1 MTVYTSPQ
9 SFPAPLRFLA
19 QMVSVVFHPLCTGV
33 WMMLYITYVHPT
45 LFIAVSAS
53 GRLLKTA
60 TFVNNNLVF
69 PMLVVLLMRGLGFS
83 KSILLH
89 NRKERIVPYM
99 ASIIFFFW
107 TWNVFNHQPDAPAVL
122 TNMTQGIFFAACGAL
137 VLNTYY
143 KVSMHAIGMGG
154 LVGMMLM
161 IALDGQAYSL
171 LPLGLSI
178 LITGIVSSARLMV
191 SDHRPFD
198 LASGFVL
205 GLAAQLVARWL

>member
-1 MTVYTSPQ
+1 MNVSTHPQ
-9 SFPAPLRFLA
+9 PIPAPMRFLA
-19 QMVSVVFHPLCTGV
+19 QLVSVVFHPLCTGA

-45 LFIAVSAS
+45 LFIAVSEQS
-53 GRLLKTA
+53 RLLKTA

-83 KSILLH
+83 SSILLH

-107 TWNVFNHQPDAPAVL
+107 TWNVFDHQADVPAVL
-122 TNMTQGIFFAACGAL
+122 NNMSQGIFFAACGAL

-154 LVGMMLM
+154 LVGMMLG

-171 LPLGLSI
+171 IPLGLAV
-178 LITGIVSSARLMV
+178 LLAGLVSSARLMV

-198 LASGFVL
+198 LLSGFLL
-205 GLAAQLVARWL
+205 GLTAQLIARWV

>member
-9 SFPAPLRFLA
+9 SFPAPMRFFA
-19 QMVSVVFHPLCTGV
+19 QVVSVVFHPLCTGV
-33 WMMLYITYVHPT
+33 WMMLYITFLHPT
-45 LFIAVSAS
+45 LFIAVSERS
-53 GRLLKTA
+53 RLLKTA

-83 KSILLH
+83 NSILLH

-122 TNMTQGIFFAACGAL
+122 NSMSQGIFFAACGAL
-137 VLNTYY
+137 VLNTYF

-154 LVGMMLM
+154 LVGMMLG

-171 LPLGLSI
+171 LPLGIAILLSG
-178 LITGIVSSARLMV
+178 LVSSARLMV
-191 SDHRPFD
+191 SDHRPVD
-198 LASGFVL
+198 LITGFVL
-205 GLAAQLVARWL
+205 GLSAQMIARWL

>member
-1 MTVYTSPQ
+1 MTVSASPQ
-9 SFPAPLRFLA
+9 LFSAPLRFFA
-19 QMVSVVFHPLCTGV
+19 QVVSVVFHPLCTGV
-33 WMMLYITYVHPT
+33 WMMLYITYLHPT
-45 LFIAVSAS
+45 LFLAVSAQS
-53 GRLLKTA
+53 RLLKTA

-89 NRKERIVPYM
+89 DRKERIVPYM

-107 TWNVFNHQPDAPAVL
+107 TWNVFNHHPDVPPVL
-122 TNMTQGIFFAACGAL
+122 NSMSQGIFFAACGAL

-143 KVSMHAIGMGG
+143 KISMHAIGMGG
-154 LVGMMLM
+154 LVGMMLG

-171 LPLGLSI
+171 LPLGFSI
-178 LITGIVSSARLMV
+178 LLAGLVSSARLIV

-198 LASGFVL
+198 LVSGFLL
-205 GLAAQLVARWL
+205 GLSAQLVARWL